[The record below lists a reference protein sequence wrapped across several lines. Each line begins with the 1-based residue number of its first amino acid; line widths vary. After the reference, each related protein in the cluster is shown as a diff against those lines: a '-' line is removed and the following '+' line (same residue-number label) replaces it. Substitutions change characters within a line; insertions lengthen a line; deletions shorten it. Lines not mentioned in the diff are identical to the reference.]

1 MKRAFFTFLV
11 ALGGSSLLVQQLY
24 AQTVANR
31 ASENQ
36 GAAMQITTDQ
46 LIAIDVLLEPN
57 PTMVEKSNA
66 VNARLRGNY
75 PAGYA
80 LDATHAPHVT
90 LLQRFVRA
98 KDLDAVTAA
107 LTKVFATERPT
118 DLQLKATGYLYGI
131 WGGAAVTAFVVERTP
146 ELMRLHQKVIDVVA
160 PFSVSNGSAAAFV
173 GTGINAETIGWVEHF
188 IPESSGAKY
197 LPHVTLGVANEDFVK
212 GIKAAPFQEFTF
224 KADGVALY
232 QLGNFGTAAKKL
244 WEYQGQPLAS
254 WNDSPA
260 KQSIL
265 DFVRRVTTEG
275 SADYVPVPERIA
287 TFDNDGTLWC
297 ERPLPVQVY
306 FALDRVKALAPQHP
320 EWTTTEPFASLLKG
334 DLKTAAAGG
343 EHAVLELFM
352 ATHTSMTAGEFEQ
365 IVKDW
370 IATAKHP
377 KTGKLFTEMIYQP
390 MFELLAYLRVNGFKT
405 YIVSGGGIEF
415 MRPWAEQIY
424 GIEPEQVIGS
434 SIKTKFEIRDGKS
447 VLVRLPEVNFNDDK
461 GGKPVAINQHIGR
474 RPIAAF
480 GNSDGDREMLE
491 YTQDG
496 SGARFELLVLHDDA
510 AREYAYGPANGLP
523 NVALGAFT
531 QSLYDQSKKNSW
543 TVVSMKNDWNRVF
556 AFDDVKQTVGQEAA
570 PVVQTGAE
578 PVGLAVK

>member
-434 SIKTKFEIRDGKS
+434 SIKTKFEMRDGKS

-531 QSLYDQSKKNSW
+531 QSLYDQSKKNGW

-556 AFDDVKQTVGQEAA
+556 AFEDVKQTVGQEAA